1 MPGADSG
8 KPMGWF
14 RTSRLVM
21 AANGGE
27 PCLVM
32 TLARFPS
39 LALFCALN
47 NRDML
52 VTSVSLSTLTTKVT
66 RYVATVVIA
75 VTQAVM
81 TTPTISGFQH
91 S

>member
-1 MPGADSG
+1 
-8 KPMGWF
+8 MGWF

-39 LALFCALN
+39 LAQFCAWN
-47 NRDML
+47 NLDML
-52 VTSVSLSTLTTKVT
+52 VTSVSLSTLTIMEMLC
-66 RYVATVVIA
+66 VATVVIV

-81 TTPTISGFQH
+81 MTPTISGFQH

>member
-1 MPGADSG
+1 MVL
-8 KPMGWF
+8 F
-14 RTSRLVM
+14 RTYRLVM

-32 TLARFPS
+32 TLERFPS
-39 LALFCALN
+39 LELFCAWN
-47 NRDML
+47 NLDMPG
-52 VTSVSLSTLTTKVT
+52 TSVLLSTLTIMEML
-66 RYVATVVIA
+66 YVATAVIA

-81 TTPTISGFQH
+81 MTPTISGFQH